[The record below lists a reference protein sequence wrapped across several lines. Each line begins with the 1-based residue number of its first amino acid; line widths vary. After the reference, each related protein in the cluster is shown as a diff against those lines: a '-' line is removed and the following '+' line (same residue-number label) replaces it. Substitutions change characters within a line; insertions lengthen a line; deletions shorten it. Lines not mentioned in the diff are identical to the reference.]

1 LEAAVAIDNN
11 QNSEHVSYGKIASS
25 QDLGRIIK
33 LKRKEV
39 GIKQEVAA
47 GISGVGT
54 KFLSQLEN
62 GKETAELGKTLQVLR
77 KMGLDLYIYPRSA
90 PPKGFE

>member
-1 LEAAVAIDNN
+1 MPVARDNDEKGA
-11 QNSEHVSYGKIASS
+11 QASYGKISS
-25 QDLGRIIK
+25 PQDIGRIIK

-39 GIKQEVAA
+39 GIKQEAAA

-77 KMGLDLYIYPRSA
+77 KIGLDLYIYPRSA
-90 PPKGFE
+90 TPKGFE

>member
-1 LEAAVAIDNN
+1 MIRDKNEKPQLVR
-11 QNSEHVSYGKIASS
+11 YGKVSS
-25 QDLGRIIK
+25 SHDIGHLIK

-77 KMGLDLYIYPRSA
+77 KMGLELYIFPRSA
-90 PPKGFE
+90 TPNGFE